1 MLRDSADCQADVDRF
16 VQRVSQTEL
25 VWYLASQAKTASCD
39 SHAENE
45 DGEPL
50 TVLLFFSDE
59 AYARRCHKVH
69 FEDHEICS
77 ISLFDF
83 LFRWLPG
90 MSGDGVLAGP
100 NWNQDLVGLELDPF
114 ELRET
119 IEAALSPEQALA
131 HATRYRQITQS
142 DGREPEL
149 TPP

>member
-45 DGEPL
+45 VGEPL
-50 TVLLFFSDE
+50 TVLLFFSDA
-59 AYARRCHKVH
+59 AYARRCQKAH

-100 NWNQDLVGLELDPF
+100 NWNQDLVGRELDPL

-119 IEAALSPEQALA
+119 IEAALSAKQALA
-131 HATRYRQITQS
+131 HATRYRQ
-142 DGREPEL
+142 L
-149 TPP
+149 T